1 MAAEQRIVAIVQAR
15 MGSQRLPG
23 KVLADIS
30 GRPMLECVVS
40 RVKRARQPDEVVVAT
55 SHAPEDDP
63 IEALCARLGLPC
75 SRGSA
80 VDVLDRFHQASMERQ
95 AEVIVRITGDCPLI
109 DPELVDETIT
119 AFRQAAPAVDFAS
132 NRLPW
137 DRTYPIGT
145 DTEVCS
151 RAALDAA
158 WREADQAHQREHVM
172 PYLYENPARFRV
184 LHVQSSDPE
193 LGKMRWTVDE
203 AEDLI
208 FVREVY
214 SRFGRDDFS
223 WRDVVDLL
231 RQEPELARL
240 NMAVPH
246 KSHKNVG

>member
-1 MAAEQRIVAIVQAR
+1 MPAKPRIVAIVQAR
-15 MGSQRLPG
+15 MGSRRLPG

-30 GRPMLECVVS
+30 GRPMLERVIS
-40 RVKRARQPDEVVVAT
+40 RVKRARQPDEVVIAT
-55 SHAPEDDP
+55 SRVPEDDP

-80 VDVLDRFHQASMERQ
+80 EDVLDRFHQAAMERQ

-119 AFRQAAPAVDFAS
+119 AFRQAAPAVDFAC

-158 WREADQAHQREHVM
+158 WREADQAYQREHVM
-172 PYLYENPARFRV
+172 PYLYENPDRFRV

-203 AEDLI
+203 AEDLT

-214 SRFGRDDFS
+214 SRFDRDDFS

-231 RQEPELARL
+231 RQEPELASL
-240 NMAVPH
+240 NVAVPH